1 MERRLSYVWD
11 YAISGDEF
19 DLLLAGKLSR
29 GRLNRR
35 WALTRLFDY
44 APYEEIVRRL
54 GYKGIV
60 DSWPEV
66 RDALRSESR
75 RRGLDFLVR
84 WLNTQHPELLDL
96 VNSNQSS

>member
-1 MERRLSYVWD
+1 MEKRLPYVWD

-19 DLLLAGKLSR
+19 DLLLAGVLSR

-44 APYEEIVRRL
+44 APYEEIVHRL
-54 GYKGIV
+54 GYAGIV

-66 RDALRSESR
+66 RDTLRSESR

-84 WLNTQHPELLDL
+84 WLNTQHPELLDV
-96 VNSNQSS
+96 VNSRPFA